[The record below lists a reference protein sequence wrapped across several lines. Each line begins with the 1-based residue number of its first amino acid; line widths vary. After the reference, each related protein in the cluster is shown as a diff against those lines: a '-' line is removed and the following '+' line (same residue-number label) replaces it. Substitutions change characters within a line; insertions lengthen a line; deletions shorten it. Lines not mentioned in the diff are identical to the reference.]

1 MDLFYICYSNVFFF
15 LKKKVLELYVVV
27 DRASLLSASMQ
38 SGRKLLW
45 IGQFPGSP
53 RTLSQLL
60 GTLGSV

>member
-1 MDLFYICYSNVFFF
+1 MNGFVLYLLFKCFFF
-15 LKKKVLELYVVV
+15 LKKVLELYVVV